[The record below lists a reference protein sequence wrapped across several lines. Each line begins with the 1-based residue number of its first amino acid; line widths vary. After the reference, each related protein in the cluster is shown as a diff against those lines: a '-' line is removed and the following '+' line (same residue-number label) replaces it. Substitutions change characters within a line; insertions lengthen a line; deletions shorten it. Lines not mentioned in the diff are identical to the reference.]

1 MNETQRVESSQRTVS
16 RGPLLDKDHGY
27 FNSATVALPPLEIFH
42 FCQNDQNL
50 RKVLTDLPLD
60 VENFLDLTLKSA
72 EQTGTDEFQ
81 ITWHNRP
88 GSRFTGT
95 LIFLLKKAPVER
107 GTIVTTEARF
117 NKINLR
123 SEKPSNLINMF
134 LKRMKSLI
142 ETGEI
147 ATTKGQPNGQE
158 EISPEEKK
166 TLH

>member
-1 MNETQRVESSQRTVS
+1 MNQTQRVESSQRTVP

-42 FCQNDQNL
+42 FCQNDQNI
-50 RKVLTDLPLD
+50 KQVLTNLPID

-72 EQTGTDEFQ
+72 EQVSTDEFQ

-95 LIFLLKKAPVER
+95 LIFLLKKAPVNR
-107 GTIVTTEARF
+107 GTIVTTEAQFSR
-117 NKINLR
+117 INLK
-123 SEKPSNLINMF
+123 SEKPSTLINMF

-147 ATTKGQPNGQE
+147 ATTRGQPSGRE
-158 EISPEEKK
+158 EISPTENK